1 MVIITV
7 CEREVSSSSQQSGH
21 FLFIVPS
28 QLLNPAT
35 MAEFPVPVPHYLCPP
50 DVVQRVAV

>member
-7 CEREVSSSSQQSGH
+7 CEREVSSSSQRSGH
-21 FLFIVPS
+21 FLYIVPS
-28 QLLNPAT
+28 QPAT
-35 MAEFPVPVPHYLCPP
+35 MAEFPVPVPHYLRPP